1 MNREPLDMSG
11 RKQWFSALSGIE
23 GRVQRFLCQGLLA
36 FLAVLLLA
44 VLPLIGPIAASESP
58 DPELRQLLQEAVL
71 ADVGF
76 DDRFDAEVWLLD
88 MSNRLEPFVEDTKTR
103 IALLK
108 RLHYEATRAGLPP
121 ELVLAVIEVE
131 SRFDQYA
138 ISVSGARGLMQI
150 MPFWLDEIG
159 ISDNNLFLMR
169 TNLRMGCTIL
179 RYYLDLESGDL
190 RRALARYNGSLG
202 KYSYPDKVIAALN
215 SRWFKQ

>member
-1 MNREPLDMSG
+1 MNRKPPDMSD
-11 RKQWFSALSGIE
+11 RN
-23 GRVQRFLCQGLLA
+23 QRFSVPFEIDGLVRRLLYLRIVQFLAAISLTGLL
-36 FLAVLLLA
+36 LTG
-44 VLPLIGPIAASESP
+44 PLAASEP
-58 DPELRQLLQEAVL
+58 LDPELRQLLQEAVM
-71 ADVGF
+71 ADAGF
-76 DDRFDAEVWLLD
+76 GDRFDAEVWLLD
-88 MSNRLEPFVEDTKTR
+88 MSNRLEPFVENPKER

-108 RLHYEATRAGLPP
+108 RLHYEATRAGLAP

-190 RRALARYNGSLG
+190 TRALARYNGSLG
-202 KYSYPDKVIAALN
+202 KYRYPNKVIGALN